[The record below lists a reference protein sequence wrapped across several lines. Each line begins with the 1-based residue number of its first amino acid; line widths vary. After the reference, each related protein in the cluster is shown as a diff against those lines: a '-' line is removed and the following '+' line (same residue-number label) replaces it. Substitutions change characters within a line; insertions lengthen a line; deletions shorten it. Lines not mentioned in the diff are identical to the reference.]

1 MMESQIIFLKLF
13 LSGSFGDQLGELFQI
28 FLQCNTVVLIFI
40 IMHKDQ
46 LKNIDLQCFTEL
58 IEILRIR
65 IGNEETE
72 K

>member
-1 MMESQIIFLKLF
+1 MR
-13 LSGSFGDQLGELFQI
+13 
-28 FLQCNTVVLIFI
+28 
-40 IMHKDQ
+40 KDQ